1 MTGIIIIFQG
11 MIKDCDFT
19 FAYLHGFDDPQDMVN
34 KSIYQFV
41 PSFLLPK
48 VGQPIQKVRL
58 LSKVAI
64 CLYIAVTIDGIIY
77 PLVTR
82 LRRMTCKIKW
92 GINYSKRVLLFILFS
107 PDK

>member
-19 FAYLHGFDDPQDMVN
+19 FAYLHGFDDPLDMVN

-64 CLYIAVTIDGIIY
+64 FV
-77 PLVTR
+77 
-82 LRRMTCKIKW
+82 
-92 GINYSKRVLLFILFS
+92 FILLLLLMVFDIS
-107 PDK
+107 VGHATKADDL

>member
-11 MIKDCDFT
+11 MIKDCDFS
-19 FAYLHGFDDPQDMVN
+19 FAYLHGFDEPQDMVN

-64 CLYIAVTIDGIIY
+64 FVSI
-77 PLVTR
+77 
-82 LRRMTCKIKW
+82 
-92 GINYSKRVLLFILFS
+92 LLLLLMV
-107 PDK
+107 

>member
-58 LSKVAI
+58 LSQVAI
-64 CLYIAVTIDGIIY
+64 FV
-77 PLVTR
+77 
-82 LRRMTCKIKW
+82 
-92 GINYSKRVLLFILFS
+92 FILLLLLMVFDIS
-107 PDK
+107 VGHATKADDL

>member
-19 FAYLHGFDDPQDMVN
+19 FAYLHGFDDPQDMVS

-64 CLYIAVTIDGIIY
+64 FV
-77 PLVTR
+77 
-82 LRRMTCKIKW
+82 
-92 GINYSKRVLLFILFS
+92 FILLLLLMVFDIS
-107 PDK
+107 VGHATKADDL

>member
-19 FAYLHGFDDPQDMVN
+19 FAYLHGFDEPQDMVN

-64 CLYIAVTIDGIIY
+64 FVSI
-77 PLVTR
+77 
-82 LRRMTCKIKW
+82 
-92 GINYSKRVLLFILFS
+92 LLLLLMV
-107 PDK
+107 